1 MNQAERHQF
10 ILERLTK
17 ETYAGVDQLANE
29 MTVSTMTVRRDLYL
43 LDKSGLIAR
52 YHGGA
57 RLNTSLI
64 GEICYAKKNT
74 QHIHEKKL
82 IAGRAAELIVD
93 GDVVFLDSGTT
104 TGEIAR
110 SLCGKNREITVI
122 TNDLN
127 AALILTGSGVN
138 LIILGGVVHKGTQSV
153 ISHSEEQDLKR
164 YRFSKAFIGTPA
176 IDRELNF
183 YTPTMD
189 KYYVKRTVIQ
199 NSLESYLVAD
209 ASKFY
214 GQSLCVVGK
223 LPEFAGVITDKV
235 FSEEESKRLT
245 ELNIRILGV

>member
-1 MNQAERHQF
+1 MNQAERQQF
-10 ILERLTK
+10 IIERLTK
-17 ETYAGVDQLANE
+17 ETYAEVDQLANE
-29 MTVSTMTVRRDLYL
+29 MAVSTMTVRRDLDQL
-43 LDKSGLIAR
+43 NKSGLVAR

-64 GEICYAKKNT
+64 GEISYAKKNT
-74 QHIHEKKL
+74 QHIQEKKM
-82 IAGRAAELIVD
+82 IAGRAAELIAD

-110 SLCGKNREITVI
+110 CLCAKNRELSVI

-127 AALILTGSGVN
+127 AALILTGSSVN
-138 LIILGGVVHKGTQSV
+138 LIILGGVVHKDTQSV
-153 ISHSEEQDLKR
+153 ISHSAEQDLKR

-189 KYYVKRTVIQ
+189 KYYVKRTVMQ

-214 GQSLCVVGK
+214 SQSLCVVGK
-223 LPEFAGVITDKV
+223 LPEFAGIITDKE
-235 FSEEESKRLT
+235 FSEEDSKRLE
-245 ELNIRILGV
+245 ELNVRILKV